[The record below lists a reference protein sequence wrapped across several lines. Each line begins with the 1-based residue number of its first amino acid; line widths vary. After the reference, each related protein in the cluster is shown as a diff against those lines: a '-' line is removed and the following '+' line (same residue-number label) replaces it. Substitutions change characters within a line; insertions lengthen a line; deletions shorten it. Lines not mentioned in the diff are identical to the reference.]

1 VNVDQAREVL
11 EAHQVPKNWYSF
23 EPVLDDEDRSIVT
36 QNGNYWFVYGLS
48 RGTVVGRRP
57 FESESDACLD
67 FVESLVLAEEESRS
81 RGAVHVEHRVYNSQY
96 TGSL

>member
-1 VNVDQAREVL
+1 M
-11 EAHQVPKNWYSF
+11 
-23 EPVLDDEDRSIVT
+23 SIMT

-48 RGTVVGRRP
+48 RGTVVGRRL

-67 FVESLVLAEEESRS
+67 FVESLVLAEEESRL
-81 RGAVHVEHRVYNSQY
+81 GARSTRAPSLQLAY